1 MIYVIESSGYKK
13 KDSGERVYFSILK
26 IGFTEDSNKERRY
39 GSYRNHNPC
48 SEVLFEIPGGTED
61 HEKRLHY
68 KFRDLLLYGNEWFK
82 YDQKIIDYFNS
93 GVTLVDFESLP
104 KNPGRENYQYKE
116 IRKSIRKINYY
127 FFETRSEA
135 DNYLEKVCEI
145 LGDKLSRDS
154 YFELIKRDLGEDKV
168 NQYLSLENTI
178 LKGDFTEDSDKN
190 IEISKFFQKYLVEGN
205 IIKRVQYLCELNE
218 ELTSIGLLF
227 IPNSDPAKKYYISIG
242 RKRIRE
248 LGYNITRLEKEL
260 GIIETDK
267 CSLEEY
273 IYQNFKVGDKIP
285 LSEIKERLRNIY
297 TSVNYKATPKA
308 KNIERYFEVR
318 EISIYE
324 KDSNRER
331 KKVRGFELLK
341 KKR

>member
-13 KDSGERVYFSILK
+13 KDNGERVYFSILK

-48 SEVLFEIPGGTED
+48 SEVLFKIPGGTED

-145 LGDKLSRDS
+145 LGDKLSRNS

-248 LGYNITRLEKEL
+248 LGYNVTKFDKEL
-260 GIIETDK
+260 SIMSTDI
-267 CSLEEY
+267 CSLENTV
-273 IYQNFKVGDKIP
+273 YQNFKVGDRILLADLKDI
-285 LSEIKERLRNIY
+285 LEKIY

-308 KNIERYFEVR
+308 KDIENYFEVK
-318 EISIYE
+318 ECLIPIPST
-324 KDSNRER
+324 
-331 KKVRGFELLK
+331 KKRGRGYELLK